1 MYIISQVISFVV
13 WGINIAIAQMKDV
26 KYVLLGEV
34 IGNLLLGLS
43 YTMLGGLSGGWVCL
57 VAAVQTIILFFTNNK
72 DISSKAKNVLLIV
85 FAAIYVIGTV
95 VVYQGWGDIISCA
108 CAIVYVLAIMQ
119 TDTAKYRK
127 YKVLNSFL
135 WTIYDI
141 KIAAFASLLMHGS
154 ILISLVVGMIR
165 LDRKQEK

>member
-72 DISSKAKNVLLIV
+72 EISSKAKNVLLIV